1 MQSAGVYANPYRY
14 HSQSHIFQKPDGRFI
29 NCNKAFEMYVGSSR
43 EDIINRDI
51 AILSPYLEPFDLDK
65 MEAGAGSID
74 DPRPVHHEYSFR
86 QPDGAT
92 MDFMINRAPFFDMA
106 GNFAGIV
113 GVLTNIS
120 KKEKCNVNCKLSF
133 TSNSF

>member
-1 MQSAGVYANPYRY
+1 MQTLIDTIPNP
-14 HSQSHIFQKPDGRFI
+14 IFFKNPEGRFI

-65 MEAGAGSID
+65 IWKLEQDLID

-86 QPDGAT
+86 QPDGST

-120 KKEKCNVNCKLSF
+120 EKEKCNVNCKPSF